1 MIINEANPSFFT
13 PNKPRVGDVQ
23 RLFSPDHLGFQ
34 RQMDFDLCG
43 SDVDVNIAINSDRR
57 PHSEPPQSNPN
68 RDRSPLHPSTNEW
81 PEPGRKTG
89 QELRNL
95 ATFNRPGLTEQP
107 IESLGRRRNVERV
120 DYKESRSKST
130 KSK

>member
-1 MIINEANPSFFT
+1 MEDGANLSFFT

-23 RLFSPDHLGFQ
+23 RLLSPDHLGLQ
-34 RQMDFDLCG
+34 QQWDFDLSE
-43 SDVDVNIAINSDRR
+43 SDVDMNTTVNSDRR

-68 RDRSPLHPSTNEW
+68 RDGSLLRPSTNEW

-89 QELRNL
+89 QEIRNL
-95 ATFNRPGLTEQP
+95 ATFNRPGLTERP

-120 DYKESRSKST
+120 DYKES
-130 KSK
+130 KSKPRKSK